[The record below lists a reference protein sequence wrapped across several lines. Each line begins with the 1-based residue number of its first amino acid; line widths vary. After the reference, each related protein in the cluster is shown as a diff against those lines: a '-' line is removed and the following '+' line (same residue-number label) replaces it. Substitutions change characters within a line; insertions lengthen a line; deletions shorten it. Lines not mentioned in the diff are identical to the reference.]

1 MNEWE
6 SYANSI
12 EKQTIAKLQK
22 QVNDLMNENYKLSN
36 TINGLQKELDSKN
49 GIFKQSLIINSKAIP
64 EWLGKTMEERFTK
77 FLEIYNMTGIALQE

>member
-36 TINGLQKELDSKN
+36 INNELQKQLENRS
-49 GIFKQSLIINSKAIP
+49 GTFRQSLIISSNLIP
-64 EWLGKTMEERFTK
+64 EWLGKTMEERFAK